1 MVLTYRW
8 QFWLVAL
15 LLLFPDATQSAFAAE
30 QQYAQADSLKVQGG
44 QLKKCRVGYRTYGTL
59 AADHSNVVLFP
70 TWASASTVNVE
81 AWVGPGLLVD
91 SGKWYV
97 IAIDAIGNSVSC
109 SPSNSR
115 TMPYMAF
122 PSYSIRDMV
131 RVQHQV
137 LSLNLGIDHLHAI
150 IGLGMG
156 GMQALQWAVT
166 YPDFASRVVLLG
178 TSPQPTEADHQRW
191 DAQLRQME
199 VGGHPPPVALDS
211 YRQLQAIRSFD
222 LVGSADMATLAR
234 KIKARMLIMAS
245 TKDNWVDP
253 EPARQLATN
262 ARQARYLLLDNL
274 CTGQVSG
281 CVQRDASAIVA
292 RFLEA
297 GP

>member
-1 MVLTYRW
+1 MALTYRW

-30 QQYAQADSLKVQGG
+30 QQYAQADSLKVEGG

-70 TWASASTVNVE
+70 TWASANTVDVE
-81 AWVGPGLLVD
+81 DWIGPGLLVD
-91 SGKWYV
+91 SRKWYV

-109 SPSNSR
+109 SPSNSPS
-115 TMPYMAF
+115 MPYIAF

-137 LSLNLGIDHLHAI
+137 LTLNLGIDHLHAI

-156 GMQALQWAVT
+156 GMQALQWGVT
-166 YPDFASRVVLLG
+166 YPDYADNLILLG

-191 DAQLRQME
+191 DAQLRSME
-199 VGGHPPPVALDS
+199 SGGRPLSTALDS
-211 YRQLQAIRSFD
+211 YRQLQAIRNFD
-222 LVGSADMATLAR
+222 LVGNGDMKTLAK

-245 TKDNWVDP
+245 TRDTWVAP
-253 EPARQLATN
+253 EPARQLAAI
-262 ARQARYLLLDNL
+262 ARKSRYLVLEDL
-274 CTGQVSG
+274 CTGQASG
-281 CVQRDASAIVA
+281 CERREASAAVA
-292 RFLEA
+292 KFLEQT
-297 GP
+297 P